1 MLLVDLDL
9 VIDEILEIPEIEL
22 IISCVMD
29 VDVDVDVD
37 ISNIVRNKKQAID
50 KMKNEVL
57 YYTNK

>member
-1 MLLVDLDL
+1 MLLIALDL

-22 IISCVMD
+22 IISCVM
-29 VDVDVDVD
+29 DVDVDVD